1 MTLSRRRL
9 IARLTGLAAALATGG
24 VTGGAGAEQAAVD
37 PKGFIEQL
45 GVYAIEALTEPDLSV
60 SERER
65 RFRDMLDRSFDLPAI
80 GRFVLGRHWRA
91 ASEAEREEFLRLFE
105 AFIVKSYAARF
116 ADYAGEQFQVHGVRQ
131 EQGYA
136 IVRST
141 VIRPGAENVQ
151 VDWRLRG
158 RDGAFKVIDIVV
170 EGISMV
176 VTQRADFGSAIQSS
190 GGTVAGLL
198 RLLRQ
203 KVGPIAGQQSAVQ

>member
-1 MTLSRRRL
+1 MLLSRRDL
-9 IARLTGLAAALATGG
+9 IAGLTGLAAALATGG
-24 VTGGAGAEQAAVD
+24 VAGGAGAEQATTLD
-37 PKGFIEQL
+37 PKGFIERL

-60 SERER
+60 SEREH
-65 RFRDMLDRSFDLPAI
+65 RFRAIFDRSFDLPVI
-80 GRFVLGRHWRA
+80 GRFVLGRYWRT

-105 AFIVKSYAARF
+105 AFLVKSYAARF
-116 ADYAGEQFQVHGVRQ
+116 ADYAGEQLQVQGVRQ

-158 RDGAFKVIDIVV
+158 RDGAFKVVDIVV

-176 VTQRADFGSAIQSS
+176 VTQRADFGSVIQSS
-190 GGTVAGLL
+190 GGEFSGLIELL
-198 RLLRQ
+198 RR
-203 KVGPIAGQQSAVQ
+203 KTG